1 MEVSGLVIGGRE
13 ELADVEVPLGVDVS
27 VDIEVRA
34 GMEVADTEIGGIEML
49 MFVGT
54 GVSIGV
60 VVDGMINVGTE
71 LFADAEIDGME
82 VSVGATEVPV
92 SVKVVAG
99 AERPIEEAEM
109 AVSVAEILAILFMPA
124 SAKTCPAAST
134 RARRGDLKLV
144 NIVSAVAKVGK
155 CLRKFLYL

>member
-13 ELADVEVPLGVDVS
+13 ELADVEVPPGVDVS

-124 SAKTCPAAST
+124 SAETCPEAST

>member
-1 MEVSGLVIGGRE
+1 MVIGGRE
-13 ELADVEVPLGVDVS
+13 ELADVEVPPGVDVS

-82 VSVGATEVPV
+82 VYVGATEVPV

-124 SAKTCPAAST
+124 SAETCPEAST

>member
-1 MEVSGLVIGGRE
+1 MVIGGRE
-13 ELADVEVPLGVDVS
+13 ELADVEVPPGVDVS

-54 GVSIGV
+54 GVSIGE

-99 AERPIEEAEM
+99 AERPIDSEAEM

-124 SAKTCPAAST
+124 SAETCPEAST

>member
-1 MEVSGLVIGGRE
+1 MVIGGRE
-13 ELADVEVPLGVDVS
+13 ELADVEVPPGVDVS

-124 SAKTCPAAST
+124 SAETCPEAST